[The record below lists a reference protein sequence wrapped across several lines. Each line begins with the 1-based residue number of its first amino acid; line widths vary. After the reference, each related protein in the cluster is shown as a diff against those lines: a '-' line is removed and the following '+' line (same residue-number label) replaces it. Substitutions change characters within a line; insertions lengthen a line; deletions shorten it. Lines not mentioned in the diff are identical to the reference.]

1 MMRIMLHDRHRSR
14 RGLTLVEVLVA
25 LSIGLFV
32 AGAVVFLLFTV
43 ARQQRVAFIEAQVA
57 RRADRVQDKIMDIL
71 RRASRNQVVPF
82 SVSDAVS
89 GQSSGKEVFFYRI
102 IFRSGENSPN
112 QQLRFDPTTRAI
124 IYDPD
129 INVANNEVRLDQAFA
144 NSQLTR
150 VEYVWFAQGIL
161 PTGAP
166 DNSLI
171 FVQFEVND
179 QGLAR
184 RSWRNPAKRANWVI
198 ATRTFAVNLRQY

>member
-1 MMRIMLHDRHRSR
+1 MKGYKTPTRCC

-25 LSIGLFV
+25 SSIAVFV
-32 AGAVVFLLFTV
+32 AAAVVFLLFTV

-57 RRADRVQDKIMDIL
+57 RRADRIQDKIIEIL

-82 SVSDAVS
+82 SVNDAVP
-89 GQSSGKEVFFYRI
+89 GQTSGKEVFFYRV
-102 IFRSGENSPN
+102 IFRSGENQPN
-112 QQLRFDPTTRAI
+112 QQLRFDPTNRSI

-129 INVANNEVRLDQAFA
+129 LSVANNEVRLDQAFA
-144 NSQLTR
+144 NSPLTR
-150 VEYVWFAQGIL
+150 LEYVWFAQGIL

-171 FVQFEVND
+171 LVQLEVND

-184 RSWRNPAKRANWVI
+184 RSWRNPANRANWVI

>member
-1 MMRIMLHDRHRSR
+1 MMKMASLSQRKGM
-14 RGLTLVEVLVA
+14 TLVEVIIASAIAV
-25 LSIGLFV
+25 FV
-32 AGAVVFLLFTV
+32 TAGVVFLLFTF
-43 ARQQRVAFIEAQVA
+43 ARQQRLAFIEAQVA
-57 RRADRVQDKIMDIL
+57 RRADRIQDRIMDIL
-71 RRASRNQVVPF
+71 RSASRNQVVPF
-82 SVSDAVS
+82 SVNDAVP
-89 GQSSGKEVFFYRI
+89 GQPSGKEVFFYRI

-112 QQLRFDPTTRAI
+112 QELRFDPTTHAI

-129 INVANNEVRLDQAFA
+129 RSVANNEVRLDGAL
-144 NSQLTR
+144 SGTSLSR

-171 FVQFEVND
+171 LVQLEVND

-184 RSWRNPAKRANWVI
+184 RSWRDPTKRANWVI

>member
-1 MMRIMLHDRHRSR
+1 MMKMASLSQRKGM
-14 RGLTLVEVLVA
+14 TLVEVIIASAIIV
-25 LSIGLFV
+25 FV
-32 AGAVVFLLFTV
+32 TAGVVFLLFTF
-43 ARQQRVAFIEAQVA
+43 ARQQRLAFIEAQVA
-57 RRADRVQDKIMDIL
+57 RRADRIQDRIMDIL

-82 SVSDAVS
+82 SVSDAVP
-89 GQSSGKEVFFYRI
+89 GQPSGKEVFFYRI

-112 QQLRFDPTTRAI
+112 QELRFDPTTRAI

-129 INVANNEVRLDQAFA
+129 RSIANNEVRLDGAL
-144 NSQLTR
+144 SGTSLSR

-171 FVQFEVND
+171 LVQLEVND

-184 RSWRNPAKRANWVI
+184 RSWRDPTKRANWVI

>member
-1 MMRIMLHDRHRSR
+1 MMKMASLSQRKGM
-14 RGLTLVEVLVA
+14 TLVEVIIASAIAV
-25 LSIGLFV
+25 FV
-32 AGAVVFLLFTV
+32 TAGVVFLLFTF
-43 ARQQRVAFIEAQVA
+43 ARQQRLAFIEAQVA
-57 RRADRVQDKIMDIL
+57 RRADRIQDRIMDIL

-82 SVSDAVS
+82 SVSDAVP
-89 GQSSGKEVFFYRI
+89 GQPSGKEVFFYRI

-112 QQLRFDPTTRAI
+112 QELRFDPTTRAI

-129 INVANNEVRLDQAFA
+129 RSIANNEVRLDGALA
-144 NSQLTR
+144 GTSLSR

-171 FVQFEVND
+171 LVQLEVND

-184 RSWRNPAKRANWVI
+184 RSWRDPTKRANWVI